1 MVYLSKNASRKT
13 ISVALTEVE
22 DKQLII
28 RKKSLSDNRIV
39 LIEPSQVTIQ
49 ESNLW
54 IQHLKSELNSIQI

>member
-1 MVYLSKNASRKT
+1 MQIYIQYDNIT
-13 ISVALTEVE
+13 ISN
-22 DKQLII
+22 DKQLVI
-28 RKKSLSDNRIV
+28 KKSLSDNRIV

>member
-13 ISVALTEVE
+13 ISVVLAELEA
-22 DKQLII
+22 KQLVI
-28 RKKSLSDNRIV
+28 KKSLSDNRIV

>member
-13 ISVALTEVE
+13 ISVALTELE
-22 DKQLII
+22 DEQLII

-49 ESNLW
+49 EFNQW
-54 IQHLKSELNSIQI
+54 IQGLKKELNSV

>member
-49 ESNLW
+49 EFNQW
-54 IQHLKSELNSIQI
+54 IQGLKKELNSV